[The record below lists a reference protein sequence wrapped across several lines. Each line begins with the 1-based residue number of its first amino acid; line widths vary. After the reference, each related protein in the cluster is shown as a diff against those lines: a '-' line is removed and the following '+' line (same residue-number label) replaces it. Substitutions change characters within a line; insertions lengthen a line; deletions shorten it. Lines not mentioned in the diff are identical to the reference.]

1 VSLRELP
8 PEQAITSRWRHLR
21 YVPLAILVVLVILA
35 TVVGVAVKRSQ
46 PAPTAEPPSASEE
59 PVADRLPD
67 ECHRPVAPPTTQPWA
82 AANKAASEEVWVSHA
97 DDLATPYV
105 LGEDGWVFW
114 GDIQNNN
121 FSQAIGRRTLSAEE
135 LSAWHTYLANLD
147 TELSAEGIELYVVI
161 APAKWA
167 IYPENLPEWAKAIR
181 GPGPLDQ
188 LMEVGG
194 DLPLVDLRAPLTEES
209 SETQTYSRVN
219 SHWSSFGAYTGWNAI
234 ADCIVANQPDVGL
247 EPLPL
252 EGVTLVDD
260 FNEYGDYDIEL
271 ETPDWTEPV
280 FAEPLAPVE
289 ISAAG
294 ADPVT
299 VDGSRWTSF
308 DDLPATTHTE
318 GAPSDA
324 SVLFVSDSF
333 GVVMS
338 PYIQQAFTDIR
349 TLRHNLDG
357 DPSIRPDIADVALA
371 TRPDIV
377 ILEITQRHLNL
388 PPTP

>member
-1 VSLRELP
+1 MSLRELP
-8 PEQAITSRWRHLR
+8 PEQAITDRWRHLR
-21 YVPLAILVVLVILA
+21 YVPLVILVVLVIIATGVGLA
-35 TVVGVAVKRSQ
+35 VRSAQ
-46 PAPTAEPPSASEE
+46 PAATPETPGGTEGPA
-59 PVADRLPD
+59 ADRLPE
-67 ECHRPVAPPTTQPWA
+67 ECHRPVPPPTTQPWA
-82 AANKAASEEVWVSHA
+82 AANAAASEAVWASHA
-97 DDLATPYV
+97 DDLSQAYV
-105 LGEDGWVFW
+105 LGEDDWVFW

-121 FSQAIGRRTLSAEE
+121 FSQAVGRRTLSPEE
-135 LSAWHTYLANLD
+135 LNSWHTYFANLD
-147 TELSAEGIELYVVI
+147 TELAAEGIELYIVI

-167 IYPENLPEWAKAIR
+167 IYPENLPEWAQAIR

-194 DLPLVDLRAPLTEES
+194 DLPLVDVRAALIEES
-209 SETQTYSRVN
+209 EETQTYSRVN
-219 SHWSSFGAYTGWNAI
+219 SHWSAFGAYTGWNAI

-247 EPLPL
+247 EPLAID
-252 EGVTLVDD
+252 GVEVADD
-260 FNEYGDYDIEL
+260 YNEYADYGIEL
-271 ETPDWTEPV
+271 DEPDWTEPV

-289 ISAAG
+289 LSAAG

-299 VDGSRWTSF
+299 VEGERWTFFS
-308 DDLPATTHTE
+308 DLPATTHTE
-318 GAPSDA
+318 GAPSDK
-324 SVLFVSDSF
+324 SVLFASDSF

-338 PYIQQAFTDIR
+338 PYITQAFSDIR

-388 PPTP
+388 PPAS